1 MLFLFKYIDDLIGKG
16 FQWYTILELMWY
28 ASATNVAMALPLA
41 MLLSSIM
48 TFGSLGEN
56 YELVAIKAAG
66 ISLQKAMRPLFVMV
80 GMLSIAAFL
89 FSEYMLPVANLK
101 FGSMLWDVT
110 NQKALPMIQE
120 GVFNNSFPGYT
131 LRAEKKDP
139 DGQTLH
145 NIIIYDHENGS
156 NGNVDVVIAKRAKMT
171 QTPDELVLILK
182 DGVRYSEQSGE
193 GGVYDPRQQ
202 LTRFRFKESEQKFDL
217 SDFKQVR
224 TDENLFKSNYAMM
237 NLRQL
242 RYYRDSTIKVSD
254 SLSSTYASMIIPYFR
269 LYSLN
274 LPVSK
279 TPVSKVPAYKETV
292 LEIIPE
298 ADRVTAIS
306 YAQSEISTIKETLSV
321 KAVEKVDYIK
331 SIYRSI
337 IEYHRKFT
345 MAFSCLV
352 LFSIGAPLGA
362 IIRKGGLGLP
372 VVMSIL
378 FFLIYHI
385 ISTIGEKSAKAGTMD
400 PILGMWIAIIFLT
413 PLGIFLTY
421 KAATDSAIF
430 DIEYYKQRFLKFFSK
445 KK

>member
-80 GMLSIAAFL
+80 TMLSIAAFL

-120 GVFNNSFPGYT
+120 NVFNNSFPGYT
-131 LRAEKKDP
+131 LKAQRKDP

-145 NIIIYDHENGS
+145 DIIIYDHNGS
-156 NGNVDVVIAKRAKMT
+156 TGNAEVVVAKRAKMT
-171 QTPDELVLILK
+171 QTPDELVLVLK
-182 DGVRYSEQSGE
+182 DGVRYSESSGK
-193 GGVYDPRQQ
+193 GAYNPRQQ
-202 LTRFRFKESEQKFDL
+202 LTRFRFKEAEQKFDL
-217 SDFKQVR
+217 SGFKQQR

-242 RYYRDSTIKVSD
+242 RYYRDSTIKISD
-254 SLSSTYASMIIPYFR
+254 SLSRFYDNAIIPYFR
-269 LYSLN
+269 LYSIN
-274 LPVSK
+274 FPVSK
-279 TPVSKVPAYKETV
+279 TKVNKIPAYDESL
-292 LEIIPE
+292 LEIIPVNE
-298 ADRVTAIS
+298 RLSAIS
-306 YAQSEISTIKETLSV
+306 FAQNEVNTIKETV
-321 KAVEKVDYIK
+321 MMKAVENKDYFK
-331 SIYRSI
+331 SINRSI

-345 MAFSCLV
+345 LAISCLV

-385 ISTIGEKSAKAGTMD
+385 ISTIGEKSAKAGSIN
-400 PILGMWIAIIFLT
+400 PILGMWIAILVLT

-421 KAATDSAIF
+421 KAAIDSAIF
-430 DIEYYKQRFLKFFSK
+430 DIDYYKQKVLKLFK
-445 KK
+445 KNE